1 MKDIRY
7 LLSIK
12 ELLDSPTAE
21 QLAKQAYEKL
31 DGERKR
37 KLEGIKAERR
47 YAECLGAGLLLQ
59 LGVQELYKG
68 KNSVHK
74 ESFIN
79 VKAANV
85 DTVNVETVKAVTVDA
100 EAADVMDTADVEPR
114 HKSEPVR
121 CLTLSQALSLLGE
134 PIEITYAYGAKGK
147 PYFQDIPVFFNLSHS
162 EDYVCCVFSGQE
174 VGVDIQYRKSLAS
187 DSLVR
192 RFFAAAEQK
201 LWENCSSAEE
211 GEKLFYRLWTRK
223 EAYGKLTGEGIA
235 KAASMDV
242 STGDSLS
249 VRWEDYEILDGYQL
263 AVCKRIREK
272 E

>member
-12 ELLDSPTAE
+12 ELLGSPAAE

-37 KLEGIKAERR
+37 KLEGIKTERK

-68 KNSVHK
+68 KNSVHR
-74 ESFIN
+74 ESFIDVEVVNVNTVDMNTTN
-79 VKAANV
+79 VK
-85 DTVNVETVKAVTVDA
+85 
-100 EAADVMDTADVEPR
+100 TADTEPK

-121 CLTLSQALSLLGE
+121 CLTVSQALSLLGE

-162 EDYVCCVFSGQE
+162 EDYVCGVFSKQE
-174 VGVDIQYRKSLAS
+174 VGVDIQYRKALTS
-187 DSLVR
+187 DRMVR

-201 LWENCSSAEE
+201 LWESCSSTEE

-235 KAASMDV
+235 KAASVDV
-242 STGDSLS
+242 STEDSLF

-263 AVCKRIREK
+263 AICKRIREK